1 MFLRPTINPRVTPN
15 SINKLFSLDNYL
27 EYIVNECN
35 KHAEKFKRKTGSPL
49 PTQKKPQNPPPA
61 AEFKLEKAM
70 ETSPKKS
77 EETMVEEKKVN
88 SPKTEELAEP
98 NTANILNRIMKT
110 IDDEHG
116 LDDHDIDQY
125 INS

>member
-1 MFLRPTINPRVTPN
+1 M
-15 SINKLFSLDNYL
+15 

-49 PTQKKPQNPPPA
+49 PTQKKTQNPPPA
-61 AEFKLEKAM
+61 AEFKLEKTN

-77 EETMVEEKKVN
+77 ETIVEEKKVE
-88 SPKTEELAEP
+88 SPKTGELAEP

>member
-1 MFLRPTINPRVTPN
+1 M
-15 SINKLFSLDNYL
+15 
-27 EYIVNECN
+27 EYIVNECK
-35 KHAEKFKRKTGSPL
+35 KHAEKFKRKAGGSPL
-49 PTQKKPQNPPPA
+49 PSQTKKTQNTSPPG
-61 AEFKLEKAM
+61 EIKLENTK
-70 ETSPKKS
+70 EDSPKKN
-77 EETMVEEKKVN
+77 EKNDENRAEEKKID
-88 SPKTEELAEP
+88 SPKTTDLAEP

>member
-1 MFLRPTINPRVTPN
+1 M
-15 SINKLFSLDNYL
+15 
-27 EYIVNECN
+27 NECN
-35 KHAEKFKRKTGSPL
+35 KHAEKFKRRTSSPP

-61 AEFKLEKAM
+61 AEFKLEKTM

-77 EETMVEEKKVN
+77 EETIVEEKKVE
-88 SPKTEELAEP
+88 SPKTEELGEP